1 MNVRYHQEDG
11 VQTNRLERL
20 NAVGETNGIGFSG
33 NADADE
39 PGHEIDL
46 NAAAPDMEQSDE
58 SDGAETSTTN
68 HYQRLQRAENAWSKL
83 REGVLAT
90 TFENQASL
98 FDERCHF
105 CESEAGVCR
114 RLDGGPSVSFCKS
127 CAVSR
132 HTKYNIFHHVEILTV
147 SLLSGLYFVVVS
159 FEK

>member
-68 HYQRLQRAENAWSKL
+68 HYQRL
-83 REGVLAT
+83 
-90 TFENQASL
+90 
-98 FDERCHF
+98 
-105 CESEAGVCR
+105 
-114 RLDGGPSVSFCKS
+114 
-127 CAVSR
+127 
-132 HTKYNIFHHVEILTV
+132 
-147 SLLSGLYFVVVS
+147 
-159 FEK
+159 